1 MKTNFYRPTH
11 VDTHEFD
18 ALLDIIR
25 LEAQQICNGGITSAE
40 DAVEYVSDL
49 ISKQKILEK
58 DQRMAFWGFD
68 EPNHM
73 PSDCRVIYFYIPTYY
88 LTAAFLTLVVQY
100 SDLLTQNSALIEP
113 LQKALLGCTGRNFTG
128 HGFESFDGFLTAMNI
143 FAAAPVA
150 TFLERCPDLCPE
162 FTALWRESDAEL
174 RDKLQSGEAGRIPD
188 EWSGKPID
196 YTQRISDIVAMIDES
211 NRRFQ

>member
-73 PSDCRVIYFYIPTYY
+73 PSAFKHH
-88 LTAAFLTLVVQY
+88 AA
-100 SDLLTQNSALIEP
+100 I
-113 LQKALLGCTGRNFTG
+113 
-128 HGFESFDGFLTAMNI
+128 
-143 FAAAPVA
+143 
-150 TFLERCPDLCPE
+150 
-162 FTALWRESDAEL
+162 
-174 RDKLQSGEAGRIPD
+174 
-188 EWSGKPID
+188 
-196 YTQRISDIVAMIDES
+196 
-211 NRRFQ
+211 